1 MAAPMPRHRWGGAG
15 SVGGVHV
22 ISGVRDPSVSFPL
35 AAAVDDRDER
45 HRANRAVAVS
55 AAGLAV
61 TGLVELVIAL
71 VSGSVALLGD
81 ALHNLSDVSTS
92 LLVFVGFRAS
102 RRAATPRYPYGF
114 ERAEDL
120 AGIGVA
126 AVIWASAAV
135 AGTESV
141 AKLVHHGTTQHL
153 GWGIAA
159 AAAGIL
165 GNQLVARYKLAVGRR
180 IQSATMIADAKH
192 SWLDALSSAGA
203 MLGLVGV
210 AVGWSWAD
218 AVAGLFV
225 TGFICHVGW
234 QVSSDIAHR
243 LLDGVDPAVVTTA
256 EATAAQTD
264 GVMHAHAR
272 ARWTGRTLR
281 VEVEGWVEATTTI
294 ADADRIGCLVA
305 NRLGT
310 ELCAASH
317 APPAAFENPSRTD
330 SVTVCGQGRRA
341 PAIAVSTRFS
351 GMPLTRGDHQHAV
364 QPPTS
369 ESVPIGHAEIEKGR
383 RSALRGQRG
392 IVGHQRPHRGPRDTG
407 R

>member
-1 MAAPMPRHRWGGAG
+1 MQRRRWCGAG
-15 SVGGVHV
+15 RVGGVHV
-22 ISGVRDPSVSFPL
+22 ISGVRDPAVSFPL

-45 HRANRAVAVS
+45 HQANRAVAVS
-55 AAGLAV
+55 ATGLAV
-61 TGLVELVIAL
+61 SGLVELVIAL
-71 VSGSVALLGD
+71 VSGSAALLGD

-159 AAAGIL
+159 AAAAEIL

-203 MLGLVGV
+203 ARPGRCGGRLVVGRRGRAGIQLSQVNEESSVTNVRLAVLALVG
-210 AVGWSWAD
+210 SD
-218 AVAGLFV
+218 AR
-225 TGFICHVGW
+225 H
-234 QVSSDIAHR
+234 
-243 LLDGVDPAVVTTA
+243 
-256 EATAAQTD
+256 
-264 GVMHAHAR
+264 
-272 ARWTGRTLR
+272 
-281 VEVEGWVEATTTI
+281 
-294 ADADRIGCLVA
+294 
-305 NRLGT
+305 GT
-310 ELCAASH
+310 SLW
-317 APPAAFENPSRTD
+317 PSR
-330 SVTVCGQGRRA
+330 
-341 PAIAVSTRFS
+341 
-351 GMPLTRGDHQHAV
+351 
-364 QPPTS
+364 
-369 ESVPIGHAEIEKGR
+369 
-383 RSALRGQRG
+383 
-392 IVGHQRPHRGPRDTG
+392 
-407 R
+407 

>member
-1 MAAPMPRHRWGGAG
+1 MAAPMQRRRWCGAG
-15 SVGGVHV
+15 SVGGMHV
-22 ISGVRDPSVSFPL
+22 ISGVRDPAVSFPL

-45 HRANRAVAVS
+45 HQANRAVAVS

-102 RRAATPRYPYGF
+102 RRAATPRYPYGY

-120 AGIGVA
+120 AGVGVA

-210 AVGWSWAD
+210 ALGWSWAD
-218 AVAGLFV
+218 AVAGLLV

-281 VEVEGWVEATTTI
+281 VEVEGWVEATATV
-294 ADADRIGCLVA
+294 ADADRIGRLVA
-305 NRLGT
+305 KRLGT
-310 ELCAASH
+310 ELPQMRSFTWTA
-317 APPAAFENPSRTD
+317 R
-330 SVTVCGQGRRA
+330 SV
-341 PAIAVSTRFS
+341 
-351 GMPLTRGDHQHAV
+351 
-364 QPPTS
+364 
-369 ESVPIGHAEIEKGR
+369 
-383 RSALRGQRG
+383 
-392 IVGHQRPHRGPRDTG
+392 
-407 R
+407 